1 MILMDGK
8 IPYRRIAVGYLIIG
22 LVIPISPL
30 QQTWPHLWM
39 VYPIRF
45 SIAMLGQMWWAH
57 SQELQELRTVQEEHF
72 PNPYEESFRLGSG
85 GSPGSGTAGVSSI
98 EKLWYCNLWWIPWK
112 MTY

>member
-39 VYPIRF
+39 VYPIRVVIF
-45 SIAMLGQMWWAH
+45 H
-57 SQELQELRTVQEEHF
+57 SYARSDV
-72 PNPYEESFRLGSG
+72 
-85 GSPGSGTAGVSSI
+85 VSSQPRASRASYGAGGALP
-98 EKLWYCNLWWIPWK
+98 KSL
-112 MTY
+112 